1 MDSRESSR
9 FTAPLA
15 QRLAEDA
22 DAGQIA
28 DAICA
33 MWSDIESA
41 LQPVLGPRGVA
52 ALFERSLYLVAARH
66 PWLAPLKADP
76 ADAGAILAE
85 LSAAFSAQ
93 QPGVAT
99 QAGTEIFTT
108 FRELLT
114 TLIGDRLSERL
125 LQAAWSN
132 PSSVPRAQDPTP

>member
-15 QRLAEDA
+15 QRLAKDA

-52 ALFERSLYLVAARH
+52 ALFERSLYLVAARY
-66 PWLAPLKADP
+66 PWLAPLKA
-76 ADAGAILAE
+76 AWGDAGE
-85 LSAAFSAQ
+85 LMTELKAALSAQ
-93 QPGVAT
+93 QPGVAA

-125 LQAAWSN
+125 LQAAWS
-132 PSSVPRAQDPTP
+132 PPTSAPPAQDPTP